1 MSQKTE
7 MSKQAMSG
15 ISTICQRSRLFPALK
30 AAECSDAVPRIGG
43 MKISLFIMGANQI
56 SAFAFKLKGDGNVQS
71 GMAVTNTLLVHPHPD
86 LNTKGPTLVVQYLSC
101 FVQKK
106 KRKRENKTGLTS
118 KKYIEVLV

>member
-30 AAECSDAVPRIGG
+30 ATECYDAVPRIGG

-56 SAFAFKLKGDGNVQS
+56 SAFAFKLKGDGNVQRS
-71 GMAVTNTLLVHPHPD
+71 IAVTNTLLAHPHPD
-86 LNTKGPTLVVQYLSC
+86 LNTKGPLYTCSLMSEPVTMC
-101 FVQKK
+101 NQKI
-106 KRKRENKTGLTS
+106 N
-118 KKYIEVLV
+118 